1 MRKSAWVQQYV
12 CVIDCSNGVGLWSC
26 FSFIFQRKFVFSWIP
41 WSAKRNVT
49 GKPVV
54 WSGTAEIKRDEKRDV
69 EISDWVD
76 KVSFWIMAALYSVF
90 FLWSEATWSK
100 LAALLPQNNVFC
112 LQEEVSARSW
122 NSSFTSQAD
131 WLIAARACGR
141 KSEDNISAAWLYET
155 CLHGEETSHLLRL
168 EPRLTNIPCTP
179 FNDVTHA
186 RCQNPHAELTHPPSK
201 VRMPWTGCT
210 YCWSLWRAVF
220 TQMLSLACQPCT
232 KAQPEEHLPGQ
243 GRVWCFAAPG
253 TLCLPGLGRAHEEK
267 WKGRA
272 KHLQVLV
279 LCKDI

>member
-1 MRKSAWVQQYV
+1 MNPLKCKEERDWKACS
-12 CVIDCSNGVGLWSC
+12 VIRDSWNQTWWEEGCRNFRLGEQSQFLNNGCSLLSL
-26 FSFIFQRKFVFSWIP
+26 FL
-41 WSAKRNVT
+41 
-49 GKPVV
+49 VV
-54 WSGTAEIKRDEKRDV
+54 R
-69 EISDWVD
+69 
-76 KVSFWIMAALYSVF
+76 
-90 FLWSEATWSK
+90 ATWSK